1 MKIKYVLDK
10 AEAKRKGYR
19 KNSRGTYI
27 NKSVLDKYYEQGY
40 LDLPGSKYC
49 AEERKQAGEKLAQD
63 YYLSHY
69 NNLKSPILTVNIIP
83 TTGESGMDVALFFQD
98 RYINAVKHIPYEFWP
113 VVRLVCIEDK
123 ELRGDGEVDKNTLRS
138 KNSIFYKKML
148 LNLGLD
154 RLFKFYSKKIKKSS

>member
-1 MKIKYVLDK
+1 MKIKYVIDK
-10 AEAKRKGYR
+10 AEAKRKGYH

-40 LDLPGSKYC
+40 LDLSGSEYC
-49 AEERKQAGEKLAQD
+49 AEDRKQAGERLAHD

-69 NNLKSPILTVNIIP
+69 NSLKSPILAVNIIP
-83 TTGESGMDVALFFQD
+83 TTGESGMDVAMFFRE
-98 RYINAVKHIPYEFWP
+98 RYINALRHVPYEFWP

-123 ELRGDGEVDKNTLRS
+123 ELKGDDECEKKTLRS

-154 RLFKFYSKKIKKSS
+154 RLFKFYSKKIEKSS